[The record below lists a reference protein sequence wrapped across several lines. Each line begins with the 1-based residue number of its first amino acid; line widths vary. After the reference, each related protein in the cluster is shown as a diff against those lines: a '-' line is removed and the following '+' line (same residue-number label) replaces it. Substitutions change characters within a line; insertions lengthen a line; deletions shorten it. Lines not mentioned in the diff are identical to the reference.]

1 MVPGSAFRLA
11 ASSST
16 SGSSAG
22 TSILILVVL
31 IVIFYFLL
39 IRPQRRRMRQHQDL
53 VSTLGRGDE
62 VVTIGGI
69 IGYIQDIGEDDITVE
84 IADGCVIRV
93 VKQAIARKTE
103 ERGRLESGSPA
114 GEAGPGDEQEEQSG
128 GGLEEPGDSDD
139 T

>member
-1 MVPGSAFRLA
+1 MVPGSALRLA
-11 ASSST
+11 ASSPT

-31 IVIFYFLL
+31 VAIFYFLL

-93 VKQAIARKTE
+93 VKQAIARKAE
-103 ERGRLESGSPA
+103 DRGRLESGSPA
-114 GEAGPGDEQEEQSG
+114 GEAPAGSDWQEESG
-128 GGLEEPGDSDD
+128 GGLEEPGGSDD